1 MTAVFTSNDTLKT
14 RATDLKDQVQDSVH
28 HVVDRAEIKIHR
40 HPLQTVL
47 TTAGAGV
54 ALGFILGFL
63 AGHKRQR

>member
-1 MTAVFTSNDTLKT
+1 MTPVLTSNDTLKT

-40 HPLQTVL
+40 HPLRTVL
-47 TTAGAGV
+47 ASAGVGV
-54 ALGFILGFL
+54 ALGLVVGFV